1 MSAEESSLCLACG
14 LCCGG
19 ALFAF
24 VPVEP
29 HEVER
34 LRGRLPIVQGRA
46 KDRVA
51 DGVADGEPG
60 SGKARF
66 ALPCTGHVGGGCSLY
81 GDRPEVCESYACKQL
96 LRLRRG
102 KTTLAEALA
111 AVGEVRALFTRV
123 DAALPPGGWIW
134 DRARALREAGPPE
147 AIEERRRHAATLLDL
162 KLLEVRIARDLDE
175 RAEV

>member
-1 MSAEESSLCLACG
+1 MSEEESRLCLACG
-14 LCCGG
+14 LCCSG

-34 LRGRLPIVQGRA
+34 LRSRLPIVQENAR
-46 KDRVA
+46 
-51 DGVADGEPG
+51 
-60 SGKARF
+60 ARF
-66 ALPCTGHVGGGCSLY
+66 SLPCAGHRSGGCSLY

-102 KTTLAEALA
+102 KTTVDRALA
-111 AVGEVRALFTRV
+111 AVNEVRALFTRV

-134 DRARALREAGPPE
+134 DRARALRDAGPPGAVE
-147 AIEERRRHAATLLDL
+147 ARRQHAATLLDL
-162 KLLEVRIARDLDE
+162 KLLELRIARDLDE
-175 RAEV
+175 RTEESSGPGGPSDSS